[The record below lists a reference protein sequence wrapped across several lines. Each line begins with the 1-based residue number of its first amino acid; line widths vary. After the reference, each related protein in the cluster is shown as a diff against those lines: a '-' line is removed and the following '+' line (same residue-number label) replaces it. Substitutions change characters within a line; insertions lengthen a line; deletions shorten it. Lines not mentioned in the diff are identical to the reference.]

1 MSISAE
7 GKIGPSSQGIFD
19 KSHQDEQE
27 KDSLFS
33 SDRSEEKGIKI
44 QTPDVENIIP
54 EDDYDEDELAQ
65 LVVFIKDLTILYD
78 LRADDWTSG
87 CEQVIRYWLTTVSEP
102 LLMIF
107 FDGEELTCDTFA
119 PSVSVIDATYFL
131 RLPGKAFSIQSFHDE
146 IIFGTI
152 NSSIEGSLLHVIEN
166 AYAPVLLQSRN
177 WPDSVKNDF
186 NHSLHMFLAKLT
198 DTHYKLHGLTV
209 LYVPRV
215 VGDIPI
221 EVASEDKEFVKSMES
236 VMVYWIKQVRVG
248 LQDQE
253 QDALED
259 IRGPIDEYDF
269 WRNRYENLLGLNY
282 QLENE
287 TIKHLCNI
295 LSTVQSSYVKQFRTL
310 AEEIIH
316 NVEEAKSNI
325 EYLNVLVEPCEKLAS
340 LKHPADFPMLF
351 PKILNLIR
359 YIWMK
364 SPYYNTKERISV
376 ICRALSN
383 QIIRQCTQFIDTD
396 VIFVKKQSRSAIKMF
411 EFSIQCLTDYIKTYV
426 MVSDCHNKFGEKPW
440 NLDKAPIFNHVDC
453 YIQRCK
459 DMIEICQGMMVFGRH
474 DEAEEIPK
482 PLFGTSKGQQF
493 ETWVEK
499 IEKMFNEGLNDI
511 EMVKHRILDVQK
523 TEWYDDILKFRTRM
537 KDIEVVVENLTNA
550 VFDEIANVEE
560 GIESLA
566 ALYNY
571 TKRETLLPL
580 FDDKTLQ
587 ASATTHDDV
596 LITVSVLL
604 LGNKMFQDEILD
616 TKQDIQIEADMY
628 PTTLPYYAGRAQML
642 KMKKQRL
649 ILLKKMFDD
658 AGWMLP
664 CSTSKQIF
672 AQYKKLITSIDSS
685 IVSLY
690 RKWVDSIGED
700 LNFPL
705 QHFLICKSISK
716 PGLLECNIDR
726 SLLDIFKEA
735 KFWDALNYE
744 IPTHVK
750 AIYQRADNINFIYE
764 CVLDVVLD
772 YNKIVSSLSDEERML
787 FKPLI
792 GNVEKKISPGLS
804 KLTWGT
810 DIGDEYIA
818 ECSNSTTELQEFIDD
833 YKQCNLHI
841 VLICEKICDTPLIQ
855 LTEYTAMELQDLVDH
870 FSQKMNKA
878 LAVLVDYYH
887 KIIEFLMT
895 VFEGF
900 EGVMGAIANQWLRY
914 INNFDKVV
922 EEALKICCKNSLQS
936 MFEALH
942 GDSTSDPNPL
952 IQLEVNLDGNK
963 INFEPSLANV
973 ARVISNIQ
981 NTLVE
986 AFKSL
991 PRINEKFHVA
1001 GTNYIPYSELIRND
1015 NDCKHMQI
1023 KLNQEVKAA
1032 VEKIKGYVKVW
1043 EPFRDLWEV
1052 DKDKFMER
1060 YEGENPSAAL
1070 FDTNIGRYSELAN
1083 NVQIEETVS
1092 NVLFFEINSSKMKK
1106 TIIDHCTEW
1115 QNKMCMLLFN
1125 LTERKLNNI
1134 YDYMEK
1140 NGKEIRR
1147 DLENLEDM
1155 QLALQLC
1162 AQLKEELVSQE
1173 EYFPQITEQ
1182 IRTLEKY
1189 SVPIPQEMQAKH
1201 QNFPTEWANYLEIL
1215 QQTER
1220 MLGYAKVLLKDR
1232 IA

>member
-7 GKIGPSSQGIFD
+7 GKIGPSSQEMFD

-33 SDRSEEKGIKI
+33 SDKSEEKGIKI
-44 QTPDVENIIP
+44 QTPDVENIIS
-54 EDDYDEDELAQ
+54 EDKYDEDELVQ
-65 LVVFIKDLTILYD
+65 LVVFVKDLTILYD
-78 LRADDWTSG
+78 LRADDWTPE
-87 CEQVIRYWLTTVSEP
+87 CEQMIRYWLTTVSEP
-102 LLMIF
+102 LLMVF

-131 RLPGKAFSIQSFHDE
+131 RHPGKAFSIQGFHDE

-152 NSSIEGSLLHVIEN
+152 NGSIEGSLLHVIEN
-166 AYAPVLLQSRN
+166 VYAPVLLQSQN

-186 NHSLHMFLAKLT
+186 NHSLHMFLTKLT
-198 DTHYKLHGLTV
+198 DMHYKLHGLTV

-215 VGDIPI
+215 VGNIPI

-236 VMVYWIKQVRVG
+236 VVVYWTKQVRVG

-253 QDALED
+253 QGALENMK
-259 IRGPIDEYDF
+259 GPIDEYNF
-269 WRNRYENLLGLNY
+269 WRNRHENLLGLNY

-287 TIKHLCNI
+287 IIKHLCNI
-295 LSTVQSSYVKQFRTL
+295 LSAVQSSYVKQFRAL

-325 EYLNVLVEPCEKLAS
+325 EYLNILVDPCEKLAI
-340 LKHPADFPMLF
+340 LKHPADFPTLF

-359 YIWMK
+359 YIWMN
-364 SPYYNTKERISV
+364 SPYYNTKKRISV

-383 QIIRQCTQFIDTD
+383 QIIRQCKHFIDID
-396 VIFVKKQSRSAIKMF
+396 VIFIKKQSRNAIKMF

-426 MVSDCHNKFGEKPW
+426 MVSNCHNKFGEISW

-459 DMIEICQGMMVFGRH
+459 DMIEICQGMIVFGRH
-474 DEAEEIPK
+474 DETEEIPK

-493 ETWVEK
+493 ETWVDK
-499 IEKMFNEGLNDI
+499 IEKMFNESLDDI
-511 EMVKHRILDVQK
+511 EMVKHRILDVQQA
-523 TEWYDDILKFRTRM
+523 EWYDDIRKFHTRM

-571 TKRETLLPL
+571 TKRATLLPL
-580 FDDKTLQ
+580 FDRKTLQ
-587 ASATTHDDV
+587 V
-596 LITVSVLL
+596 Y
-604 LGNKMFQDEILD
+604 KMFQNEILD
-616 TKQDIQIEADMY
+616 TKQDIQIEVEMY

-649 ILLKKMFDD
+649 VLLKKMFDD

-664 CSTSKQIF
+664 CSISKQIF
-672 AQYKKLITSIDSS
+672 AQYKQLIISIDNN
-685 IVSLY
+685 IISLY
-690 RKWVDSIGED
+690 REWVDSIGED

-705 QHFLICKSISK
+705 QRSLICKSISK

-726 SLLDIFKEA
+726 SLLNIFKEA

-750 AIYQRADNINFIYE
+750 SIYPRADSINFIYE

-792 GNVEKKISPGLS
+792 GNVEKKISPGFS
-804 KLTWGT
+804 KLTWET
-810 DIGDEYIA
+810 DIEDEYIA

-841 VLICEKICDTPLIQ
+841 VLICEKICHTPLIH
-855 LTEYTAMELQDLVDH
+855 LTGYTAMKLQDLVDG
-870 FSQKMNKA
+870 FSRKINKT
-878 LAVLVDYYH
+878 LVVLIDYYH
-887 KIIEFLMT
+887 KIIEFLMV

-900 EGVMGAIANQWLRY
+900 QGVMGAIANQWGRY
-914 INNFDKVV
+914 INNFDKLV

-942 GDSTSDPNPL
+942 GNGTTDPNPL

-963 INFEPSLANV
+963 INFEPTLVNV
-973 ARVISNIQ
+973 TLVISNIQ

-986 AFKSL
+986 AFKAL

-1001 GTNYIPYSELIRND
+1001 DTSYISYAELIRND
-1015 NDCKHMQI
+1015 NDCKQMQM
-1023 KLNQEVKAA
+1023 KLNQEMKAA
-1032 VEKIKGYVKVW
+1032 VQKIKGYVKVW

-1052 DKDKFMER
+1052 DKDKFMEH
-1060 YEGENPSAAL
+1060 YEGKDPSAAL
-1070 FDTNIGRYSELAN
+1070 FDTNIGRYSELSN

-1092 NVLFFEINSSKMKK
+1092 NVLFLEINCSKMKK
-1106 TIIDHCTEW
+1106 IIIDHCMEW

-1125 LTERKLNNI
+1125 LTERKLSNI
-1134 YDYMEK
+1134 YDYMEE
-1140 NGKEIRR
+1140 NGKKIRR
-1147 DLENLEDM
+1147 ELENLEDM
-1155 QLALQLC
+1155 QLALELC
-1162 AQLKEELVSQE
+1162 AQLKEELVTQE

-1182 IRTLEKY
+1182 IYTLEKY
-1189 SVPIPQEMQAKH
+1189 SIPLPQEMQAKFK
-1201 QNFPTEWANYLEIL
+1201 NFPTEWTNYLEIL
-1215 QQTER
+1215 QQAEH
-1220 MLGYAKVLLKDR
+1220 MLEYAKVLLKDR
-1232 IA
+1232 MA